1 MCRSFVS
8 YFFEIFCNVKLMFM
22 TLEVMIIM
30 NYFTSTSSSTFSST
44 FSLLSYLNCLINYI
58 SDYRDTHKTQ
68 KTQQFNF

>member
-8 YFFEIFCNVKLMFM
+8 YFFEIFCNVRLMFM

-30 NYFTSTSSSTFSST
+30 NYFTSNSSST